1 MEDFKG
7 KDVNPDF
14 IVPSL
19 AARLAAGATAAGVR
33 GYFLRQS
40 GQIFYVLAFQGNV
53 SAPSLLNKT
62 FALNMQNGH
71 WTELRIGATGQAP
84 FPVYFVGNATSAN
97 AVTYVSGHYAGSP
110 FFGKMTEVAAA
121 TDTITNGAGAAN
133 IYTEMRTPNI
143 DFGTQN
149 SKTMSRFGM
158 TVADNS
164 STAATS
170 GASVTLNVSWSD
182 DDYAT
187 FSTPREL
194 IYSNTLQFPFI
205 TQLGMFR
212 QRAFKVT
219 YAGTQFLCYKSI
231 TMDINK
237 GQV

>member
-1 MEDFKG
+1 
-7 KDVNPDF
+7 
-14 IVPSL
+14 
-19 AARLAAGATAAGVR
+19 
-33 GYFLRQS
+33 
-40 GQIFYVLAFQGNV
+40 
-53 SAPSLLNKT
+53 
-62 FALNMQNGH
+62 
-71 WTELRIGATGQAP
+71 
-84 FPVYFVGNATSAN
+84 
-97 AVTYVSGHYAGSP
+97 
-110 FFGKMTEVAAA
+110 
-121 TDTITNGAGAAN
+121 
-133 IYTEMRTPNI
+133 
-143 DFGTQN
+143 
-149 SKTMSRFGM
+149 M